1 LAVVFFVYIGIGL
14 AEMAFKSCLRSEKK
28 KQHNIAAFFSFI
40 YTCVVNNKK
49 GLNGKYRWLRHQKS
63 ARSQHP

>member
-1 LAVVFFVYIGIGL
+1 MQFNNSTPAGAKAL
-14 AEMAFKSCLRSEKK
+14 KK
-28 KQHNIAAFFSFI
+28 FSAFSFI